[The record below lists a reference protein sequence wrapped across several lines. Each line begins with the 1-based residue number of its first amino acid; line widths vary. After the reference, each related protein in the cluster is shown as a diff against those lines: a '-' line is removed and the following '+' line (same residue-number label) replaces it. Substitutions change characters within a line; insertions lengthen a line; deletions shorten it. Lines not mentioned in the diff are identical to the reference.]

1 MEVLTLSDFI
11 KNLEKYAE
19 LAVRVG
25 INIQKGQ
32 TLVINAPLPAAEF
45 VRAAA
50 KKAYEAGAKIVH
62 VEWSDEQLALIKYTS
77 APDEAFTQY
86 PMWKAK
92 GLEEMAKEGA
102 GFLSIS
108 ASNPDLLK
116 GVNPERIATANKT
129 ASKALEGYRNYVMSD
144 KASWCVISV
153 PTKEW
158 AAKVFPNL
166 SEDESVKRLWDS
178 IFKATRV
185 DREDPVAAWNEHTD
199 NLNEKL
205 EYLNNKR
212 FKKLYY
218 KSSVTD
224 LSVELPEKHLWLGG
238 GSTTDKGT
246 YFVANMPT
254 EEVFTMPKKDGV
266 NGVVRSTKPL
276 IYSGNVIDNFT
287 LIFEN
292 GKIVDFSAESGYETL
307 KKLIETDDGSHF
319 LGEVAL
325 VPHNSPISNTNIT
338 FYNTL
343 FDENAS
349 CHFALGKAY
358 PTCIENGAEMS
369 QEELQ
374 KSGANTSLMHEDFM
388 VGSPDLNIDGETSD
402 GKLEPIFRNG
412 NWAF

>member
-1 MEVLTLSDFI
+1 
-11 KNLEKYAE
+11 
-19 LAVRVG
+19 
-25 INIQKGQ
+25 
-32 TLVINAPLPAAEF
+32 
-45 VRAAA
+45 
-50 KKAYEAGAKIVH
+50 
-62 VEWSDEQLALIKYTS
+62 
-77 APDEAFTQY
+77 
-86 PMWKAK
+86 
-92 GLEEMAKEGA
+92 
-102 GFLSIS
+102 
-108 ASNPDLLK
+108 
-116 GVNPERIATANKT
+116 
-129 ASKALEGYRNYVMSD
+129 
-144 KASWCVISV
+144 
-153 PTKEW
+153 
-158 AAKVFPNL
+158 
-166 SEDESVKRLWDS
+166 
-178 IFKATRV
+178 
-185 DREDPVAAWNEHTD
+185 
-199 NLNEKL
+199 
-205 EYLNNKR
+205 
-212 FKKLYY
+212 
-218 KSSVTD
+218 
-224 LSVELPEKHLWLGG
+224 
-238 GSTTDKGT
+238 
-246 YFVANMPT
+246 
-254 EEVFTMPKKDGV
+254 MPKKDGV